1 MTLRH
6 LPEIQLVKN
15 HELTHNG
22 NQLVKKQTSE
32 PVMFLSIE
40 MGVKLGDDWM
50 WAIDFQTGFR
60 HNDVAPRLRPQQN
73 ILECRAECH
82 YAEYRGAIESS
93 SVFKISTNEIN
104 FDGVSRRRRTPKRR
118 SCTGLD
124 CPVVNVI
131 KLFTLRPKKL
141 ERFSLA
147 SHNSLV

>member
-32 PVMFLSIE
+32 PVMLLSIE

-93 SVFKISTNEIN
+93 SVFKTILSIFCPRQAGDSIYTNMRSI
-104 FDGVSRRRRTPKRR
+104 FTFQSVSYLQIV
-118 SCTGLD
+118 CNL
-124 CPVVNVI
+124 
-131 KLFTLRPKKL
+131 
-141 ERFSLA
+141 
-147 SHNSLV
+147 